1 MQLEEML
8 TNANA
13 AASLVTQ
20 KKGAIKSM
28 PEIDTIRK
36 VVEGK

>member
-1 MQLEEML
+1 MI
-8 TNANA
+8 TYANA

-28 PEIDTIRK
+28 PNIAEIGERLTK
-36 VVEGK
+36 NT